1 MPSRYYEVIITGRQ
15 LAGLLTALVMLL
27 FVAFGLG
34 VAVGLVEPEPVPA
47 IAMAAVASPTATPEP
62 EVREAP
68 ALEPTAVPSEPSP
81 PPATPSL
88 TPTLTPFP
96 PVVTPEPSLPL
107 PLPTVAPTPRPEPTP
122 VAVTPGGG
130 VWVQVAAVSR
140 PDLAEGVVQRVM
152 AFGFKRE
159 QLRVL
164 TTQEGRFRVRLGP
177 FPDLESA
184 GRVIGRLQEAGFEK
198 PFIVKE

>member
-1 MPSRYYEVIITGRQ
+1 
-15 LAGLLTALVMLL
+15 
-27 FVAFGLG
+27 
-34 VAVGLVEPEPVPA
+34 
-47 IAMAAVASPTATPEP
+47 MAAVASPTATPSP
-62 EVREAP
+62 RFGRHRPWADSGP
-68 ALEPTAVPSEPSP
+68 DEPS

-184 GRVIGRLQEAGFEK
+184 GRVLGRVQEAGFESHLSSK
-198 PFIVKE
+198 NGDFPPR